1 MGAKGDTN
9 LLEYAGV
16 VCAAVWLL
24 VRVLIGNCNLRDEQ
38 HALGL
43 DC

>member
-1 MGAKGDTN
+1 MKLIDYIRT
-9 LLEYAGV
+9 L
-16 VCAAVWLL
+16 AAALWLL
-24 VRVLIGNCNLRDEQ
+24 ARVLVGACNLRDEQ

>member
-1 MGAKGDTN
+1 MKLIDYVRTF
-9 LLEYAGV
+9 
-16 VCAAVWLL
+16 AAALWLL